1 MILAQTMIE
10 WANAKI
16 GEVTGLAQNG
26 IALAAIVII
35 ALTYV
40 STRNLIKTAVAGV
53 VAGLVLFSV
62 ANVDWFKERVGGEFQ
77 SKAPAVRT
85 APAPPASV

>member
-1 MILAQTMIE
+1 MILAETMIE
-10 WANAKI
+10 WGNSKI

-40 STRNLIKTAVAGV
+40 GTRNLIKTAVAGV

-62 ANVDWFKERVGGEFQ
+62 SNVDWFKDRVGGEFE
-77 SKAPAVRT
+77 SGAPTVSAT
-85 APAPPASV
+85 PAPRV

>member
-1 MILAQTMIE
+1 MILAETMIE
-10 WANAKI
+10 WGNAKI

-40 STRNLIKTAVAGV
+40 GTRNLIKTAVAGV
-53 VAGLVLFSV
+53 VAGLVLFSA
-62 ANVDWFKERVGGEFQ
+62 ANVDWFKERVGGEFE
-77 SKAPAVRT
+77 SSAPAMS
-85 APAPPASV
+85 PPPPPPSW